1 MKGSNK
7 LRLAGLFVTL
17 GIIYGDIGTSPLYVV
32 KAIVGES
39 VLDETLVLGGMSCIF
54 WTLILI
60 TTFKYILLAL
70 QADNNGEGGIFA
82 LYGLVKHR
90 HAKWTLYAA
99 LIGCSALIAD
109 GFITPPISI
118 SSAIE
123 GLNVLFP
130 ELPTFP
136 LVVTI
141 LVFLFAF
148 QQFGTT
154 IIGKT
159 FGPIMLIWFSMI
171 GILGLLQLLQHPDI
185 LHAVNPYYAINV
197 LINHPSGF
205 WILGAVFLCTTGAEA
220 LYADL
225 GHCGKSNIRISWTF
239 VLTCL
244 LLNYFGQTAW
254 LLSHLGETIKEGSVF
269 YQIVPPAFLPIV
281 IIIAT
286 VSTIVASQALISGCF
301 TLVNEAIRQRLW
313 VNLKVRYPSESKGQ
327 LYISSVNWLLFVGCM
342 LVIFIFGKSSNMEA
356 AYGLT
361 ITIDMLMTSA
371 LLLYFFY
378 SKGWK
383 IPFLLI
389 LGVIFFSLE
398 LTFFVSNLK
407 KFFYGGWFTFLVAMC
422 LFAILYLFHK
432 ARQVRDRHYSTAS
445 LSDYKDMFEEL
456 IKDDQIPIDASNL
469 VFMTRKSRN
478 DQSDHIDN
486 RVIYSIFQKKPKR
499 ALVYWFI
506 HVRILD
512 APHDSENSYE
522 IKTIIPKKVFLVNL
536 DTGFKVKHNI
546 YQIFKKIV
554 DEMHKDKEIDNL
566 SPFPSIRKFHI
577 PADYQYV
584 FVKAL
589 PSSSNNLSPINKLA
603 MAIYSAL
610 SEITYPP
617 SKEFGLENRN
627 TITDVMPLNLH
638 FEGDI
643 KLHRKK
649 RSDG

>member
-1 MKGSNK
+1 MKGQNK
-7 LRLAGLFVTL
+7 LSLAGLFITL

-32 KAIVGES
+32 KAIIGDS
-39 VLDETLVLGGMSCIF
+39 VLDKTLVLGGMSCIF

-60 TTFKYILLAL
+60 TTFKYIFLAL

-82 LYGLVKHR
+82 LYGLVR
-90 HAKWTLYAA
+90 HHHFKWTLYAA

-136 LVVTI
+136 IVVTI
-141 LVFLFAF
+141 ITFLFAL
-148 QQFGTT
+148 QQFGTAF
-154 IIGKT
+154 IGRT

-171 GILGLLQLLQHPDI
+171 GGLGLMQFLQNPTVLQ
-185 LHAVNPYYAINV
+185 AVNPFFAVN
-197 LINHPSGF
+197 LLLHHPSGF

-225 GHCGKSNIRISWTF
+225 GHCGKPNIRISWMF
-239 VLTCL
+239 VLSCL

-254 LLSHLGETIKEGSVF
+254 LLNHLGEEIKGGSVF
-269 YQIVPPAFLPIV
+269 YQIAPPEFLPIV
-281 IIIAT
+281 IVVAT
-286 VSTIVASQALISGCF
+286 VAAIIASQALLSGCF
-301 TLVNEAIRQRLW
+301 TLVNEAIKLRLW
-313 VNLKVRYPSESKGQ
+313 VNLKVRFPAESKGQ
-327 LYISSVNWLLFVGCM
+327 LYISSVNWMLFIGCM

-371 LLLYFFY
+371 LMLVFFHLQ
-378 SKGWK
+378 GWK
-383 IPFLLI
+383 LPYLLI
-389 LGVIFFSLE
+389 LGLIFFSLE
-398 LTFFVSNLK
+398 TTFFISNLK
-407 KFFYGGWFTFLVAMC
+407 KFFYGGWFTFLIAVS
-422 LFAILYLFHK
+422 LFAILYLFNR
-432 ARQVRDRHYSTAS
+432 ARQVRDNHYSTAS
-445 LSDYKDMFEEL
+445 LSAYKEMFEEL
-456 IKDDQIPIDASNL
+456 ISDETVPINASNL
-469 VFMTRKSRN
+469 VFMTRKSRA

-512 APHDSENSYE
+512 VPHENESSYE
-522 IKTIIPKKVFLVNL
+522 VKTVIPKKVFLVNI

-554 DEMHKDKEIDNL
+554 DELHKNGEIDNL

-603 MAIYSAL
+603 MTIYSAL
-610 SEITYPP
+610 SEIAYPP

-643 KLHRKK
+643 KLKRKK
-649 RSDG
+649 